1 MKKKRILIL
10 GSYGCGNRGD
20 EAILDSIALYFRDC
34 DITATCGKDRRIQGD
49 IPISY
54 IDCRLAEGK
63 VTFEIFLSFVKSVFQ
78 LFCKILSVDA
88 VIFGGGSSLHDLK
101 AYNLPFWLGLQ
112 LWANLF
118 GKKTY
123 YVGMG
128 IGPISTGFGKFL
140 CKHFLRHADKVF
152 VRDQRGIDICLSLGL
167 RNIVLANDAAFSKP
181 RLTGGKTPVFSDLP
195 AEPYICISA
204 CAWGASENWWRTD
217 SEYQKQLE
225 DYYRQLIDCC
235 TYFIQQTGKPA
246 VFVPSF
252 CHDEKIGRLLEEA
265 IPNSM
270 CTCLPVSLSFQDMSE
285 IVGNSYLLIGM
296 RMHTMIFALRRGVPV
311 IAINYDEKVTQLMN
325 MVGLPGYVLDMDEM
339 SKENLFSLY
348 QLQEEHRDEVV
359 RTVTESAMRFA
370 RTTDACL
377 NEIRESIGL
386 EPCRYFT
393 EKEPCAIEPV

>member
-181 RLTGGKTPVFSDLP
+181 LDRRETAGFFRSAHRTVYLYFSMRLGRFRKLVADRFRISKATGGLL
-195 AEPYICISA
+195 SA
-204 CAWGASENWWRTD
+204 VD
-217 SEYQKQLE
+217 
-225 DYYRQLIDCC
+225 
-235 TYFIQQTGKPA
+235 
-246 VFVPSF
+246 
-252 CHDEKIGRLLEEA
+252 
-265 IPNSM
+265 
-270 CTCLPVSLSFQDMSE
+270 
-285 IVGNSYLLIGM
+285 
-296 RMHTMIFALRRGVPV
+296 
-311 IAINYDEKVTQLMN
+311 
-325 MVGLPGYVLDMDEM
+325 
-339 SKENLFSLY
+339 
-348 QLQEEHRDEVV
+348 
-359 RTVTESAMRFA
+359 
-370 RTTDACL
+370 
-377 NEIRESIGL
+377 
-386 EPCRYFT
+386 
-393 EKEPCAIEPV
+393 